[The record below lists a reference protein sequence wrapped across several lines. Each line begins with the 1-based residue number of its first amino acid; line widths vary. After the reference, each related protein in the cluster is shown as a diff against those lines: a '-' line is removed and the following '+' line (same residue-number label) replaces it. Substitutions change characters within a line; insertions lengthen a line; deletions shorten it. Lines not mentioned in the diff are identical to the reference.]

1 MYERKA
7 IAKKILENI
16 EKKQD
21 FKNKF
26 FFHTG
31 RALMPIFSTVISK
44 LFSYS
49 NENPNFR
56 IL

>member
-16 EKKQD
+16 EKKED

-49 NENPNFR
+49 NENPNLR